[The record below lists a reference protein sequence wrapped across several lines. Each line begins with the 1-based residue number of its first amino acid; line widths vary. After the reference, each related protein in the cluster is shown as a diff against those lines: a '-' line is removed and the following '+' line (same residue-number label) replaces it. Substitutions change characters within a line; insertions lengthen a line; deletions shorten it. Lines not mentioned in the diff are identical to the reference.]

1 MPLFFTNRGGRR
13 CVMKYYIADV
23 HFGHQN
29 ILKFEN
35 KQLNTVDL
43 LKEVCNIL
51 KYDESEFENLIG
63 DFYTSLNLDKRFI
76 FIENKW
82 DLTENHS
89 VKIIVEDDMDD
100 DIEGYE
106 EENEEEEIEE
116 TEDDAVIDDTEALE
130 DLDDD
135 LDDDMEDLTILTE
148 DELEEE

>member
-1 MPLFFTNRGGRR
+1 MNIKKMSNEELEKLSH
-13 CVMKYYIADV
+13 MDIAY
-23 HFGHQN
+23 N

-100 DIEGYE
+100 GISEKIA
-106 EENEEEEIEE
+106 NKN
-116 TEDDAVIDDTEALE
+116 
-130 DLDDD
+130 
-135 LDDDMEDLTILTE
+135 
-148 DELEEE
+148 